1 MSRRLNEVYRK
12 EPPRQGGSE
21 VRYQA
26 ARIFAGNLPSDDEDL
41 GGNIQFQQFTDSETD
56 VEEVEE
62 KEEMQVDEDIV
73 AEKLDQKTV
82 IQDYG
87 EESAVRLYF
96 LYNTY
101 NSYTKNNLL
110 RKYVN
115 CSA

>member
-1 MSRRLNEVYRK
+1 MSRRLNKVYRK

-26 ARIFAGNLPSDDEDL
+26 ARMYAGNLPSDDEDL
-41 GGNIQFQQFTDSETD
+41 GGNKQFQHFTASESDSETD

-62 KEEMQVDEDIV
+62 KEEMQVDEV
-73 AEKLDQKTV
+73 VEKSDPKTV

-96 LYNTY
+96 LF
-101 NSYTKNNLL
+101 NSKHIILTHKI
-110 RKYVN
+110 V
-115 CSA
+115 